1 MKFVFI
7 GHGDMRSQCEQRVRE
22 LNVGHACRF
31 LGYTSTP
38 IKERLMN
45 ACDLICIPSRNEPFG
60 VVVLEAWE
68 VCKPVVATEA
78 VSIIRNFED
87 GLLAYIQ
94 PESIALCINSMIKH
108 PEEMRKLAMAGRTR
122 LETEFDWDK
131 IARKTLEVYANAIT
145 RR

>member
-1 MKFVFI
+1 
-7 GHGDMRSQCEQRVRE
+7 
-22 LNVGHACRF
+22 
-31 LGYTSTP
+31 LGYTSTST
-38 IKERLMN
+38 KEGLMN

-87 GLLAYIQ
+87 GLFAYIQ
-94 PESIALCINSMIKH
+94 PESIAWCINSLIKH
-108 PEEMRKLAMAGRTR
+108 PEEMRKLAIAGRSR

-131 IARKTLEVYANAIT
+131 IARKTEEAYANAYN
-145 RR
+145 RRISQPSSKCEGSAVRQPLSATVGLG